1 MRRNRGGS
9 GSGGSGSGGGSGGSG
24 SGGSGGSGSGNHR
37 RARRVLLGGLAA
49 VLIAALGLAGYTW
62 WSYQQVE
69 RVDVDL
75 AEVAHGE
82 PRNYL
87 VVGSDTRAGISSEDP
102 DSGAFLGDDAPE
114 GQRSD
119 SIAILRVAPDD
130 ERIDV
135 LSIPRDLWVTLPD
148 GTETRI
154 NAAYAE
160 STQTLIDTIQSN
172 LDIPIH
178 HFAEVDFVGF
188 QGLIDALGGVP
199 MYFDSPVRDPNSG
212 LSVPEAGCVEL
223 DGEAGL
229 AFARSRHLSW
239 KDSNGWHTDPTGDLG
254 RISRQQM
261 LMRAAIAKANTMG
274 LDDIPR
280 LKGLVDAALD
290 STRVD
295 TGLGFG
301 DILGLGRRFSDLDPQ
316 RLQTHSLVVEGDR
329 TSGGA
334 SILRLDRE
342 ASFLTLAFFKGE
354 APPSGVTTTT
364 VPPPEPGDLNVSVF
378 NGGAGDGEARRVSY
392 VLSEGGFGI
401 GYVET
406 APEEQRHTSVSY
418 GSGAEEMGDLVAAW
432 LGPDPDVEE
441 DDSLDPG
448 QVVVVLG
455 SDFEHVG
462 EPEETEVGSGGG
474 DAAEEAS
481 SSSGEPKDDSAGSA
495 GPSSTTTTTTTTPGW
510 TPGVAP
516 KGVKCL

>member
-1 MRRNRGGS
+1 MTPL
-9 GSGGSGSGGGSGGSG
+9 
-24 SGGSGGSGSGNHR
+24 
-37 RARRVLLGGLAA
+37 RV
-49 VLIAALGLAGYTW
+49 ALGVLGVVLVGALGFAGYTW
-62 WSYQQVE
+62 WQYQSVE
-69 RVDVDL
+69 RVDVEL
-75 AEVAHGE
+75 AEVAHGA

-87 VVGSDTRAGISSEDP
+87 VVGSDSRSEIDP
-102 DSGAFLGDDAPE
+102 DDPGADAFLGDDAPG

-119 SIAILRVAPDD
+119 SIAILRVAPEE

-148 GTETRI
+148 GSESRI

-160 STQTLIDTIQSN
+160 STQTLIDTIQEN

-188 QGLIDALGGVP
+188 KGLIDSLGGVP
-199 MYFDSPVRDPNSG
+199 MYFDSPVRDQNSG
-212 LSVPEAGCVEL
+212 LSVPEAGCVVL
-223 DGEAGL
+223 DGDQGL

-239 KDSNGWHTDPTGDLG
+239 KDADGWHTDPTGDLG
-254 RISRQQM
+254 RMTRQQL
-261 LMRAAIAKANTMG
+261 LMRASVAKANTMG

-280 LKGLVDAALD
+280 LKGLVDSVLD
-290 STRVD
+290 SATVD

-301 DILGLGRRFSDLDPQ
+301 DILGLGQRFSGLDPQ

-334 SILRLDRE
+334 SILRLDRD

-354 APPSGVTTTT
+354 APPAEVTTTT
-364 VPPPEPGDLNVSVF
+364 TPAPEPDDLNVSVF

-392 VLSEGGFGI
+392 VLTDGGFGI

-406 APEEQRHTSVSY
+406 APEDQDRTSVSY
-418 GSGAEEMGDLVAAW
+418 GPGAGMMGELVAAW
-432 LGPDPDVEE
+432 LGPDPELLE

-455 SDFEHVG
+455 ADFEHVG
-462 EPEETEVGSGGG
+462 EPEEDPLADGSAG
-474 DAAEEAS
+474 DAASGTADGSGTATTGS
-481 SSSGEPKDDSAGSA
+481 SQPG
-495 GPSSTTTTTTTTPGW
+495 TTTTTTTVPGW
-510 TPGVAP
+510 TPGVP
-516 KGVKCL
+516 PEGVECV